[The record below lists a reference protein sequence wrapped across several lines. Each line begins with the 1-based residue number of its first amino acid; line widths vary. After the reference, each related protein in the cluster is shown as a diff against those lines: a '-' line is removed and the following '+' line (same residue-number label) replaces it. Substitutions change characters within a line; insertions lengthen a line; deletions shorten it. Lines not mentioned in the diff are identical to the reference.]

1 VSSQVLI
8 VRCEGER
15 SAIRRALEL
24 IRAGTVQ
31 VRPFITHHYG
41 AFEEIPRAFQEDFQ
55 RLDYSKG
62 VLRLA

>member
-1 VSSQVLI
+1 VLI

-55 RLDYSKG
+55 RLD
-62 VLRLA
+62 